1 MRCPPLTLSAVSV
14 ASMPY
19 NNDVDDPGD
28 VLDRVHH
35 SVVADANAP
44 EVFRAS
50 YLPTPRGSR
59 IICEALNRRENPK
72 SERALEPL
80 QVLAS

>member
-1 MRCPPLTLSAVSV
+1 
-14 ASMPY
+14 MPY
-19 NNDVDDPGD
+19 NDDVDNPGG

-35 SVVADANAP
+35 SVVTDANAP

-50 YLPTPRGSR
+50 YLPTPRGSG